1 MPRRPLPVDA
11 PLPPEARGAPLMIFD
26 GTCVFCSAGARFV
39 HRLDRRRN
47 VRFAHAQSPLGLSLY
62 RHFGWETENFRTN
75 ILIMDG
81 TVHSKWATIGAMG
94 RAMGGGWRAFSIF
107 ELIPDFIGDRLYDLV
122 ASNRYRLFGR
132 TETCIIPDEAMRARM
147 IDIG

>member
-1 MPRRPLPVDA
+1 MPRRPLPADA

-75 ILIMDG
+75 ILIMNG

-94 RAMGGGWRAFSIF
+94 RAMGGVWRLAPSSTSSRISSATGSTIS
-107 ELIPDFIGDRLYDLV
+107 LPTTATACSAGPRP
-122 ASNRYRLFGR
+122 ASFPTRRCGH
-132 TETCIIPDEAMRARM
+132 A
-147 IDIG
+147 